1 MKSSEIKKL
10 IKEEVVFQQIEAVDL
25 FIIETYHNF
34 INKFTLNE
42 SMLASLIAFF
52 LEKKY
57 RKKAEKL
64 KNSPEYK
71 DLLLQMKV
79 SADSLNAVT
88 DRLKKA
94 IDKKEALEAEARS
107 MGIQIKPFSSI
118 DDLKAQ
124 FNSARMEQNPYKNKL
139 EKHKMKNKK

>member
-25 FIIETYHNF
+25 FIIETYQNF

-42 SMLASLIAFF
+42 SMLASLISIF
-52 LEKKY
+52 LDKKY
-57 RKKAEKL
+57 RKKAEKF

-79 SADSLNAVT
+79 STDSLNAVT
-88 DRLKKA
+88 DQLKKA
-94 IDKKEALEAEARS
+94 IDKKEALDAEARA
-107 MGIQIKPFSSI
+107 MGIKTRPFTTV
-118 DDLKAQ
+118 DDLIAQ
-124 FNSARMEQNPYKNKL
+124 HKSHGTLQNLYKDKI
-139 EKHKMKNKK
+139 ETRRMKNKK